1 MSYNNLQS
9 IYPKR
14 VTMNNLISL
23 LTTIVGKD
31 YIFTSS
37 KKVAEYNL
45 GTFPHKNTNKIVI
58 KPANTAQVQQ
68 IVKTINQYNL
78 SNDDSKFSI
87 STVSSGK
94 NWGYSA
100 QEPSFDNA
108 ILMKLSRIKELD
120 NYDDKQGTITLTPGV
135 TQQDLYEYLQEQG
148 GKFWIDATGSS
159 QECSITI
166 SFFIN

>member
-1 MSYNNLQS
+1 M
-9 IYPKR
+9 
-14 VTMNNLISL
+14 
-23 LTTIVGKD
+23 
-31 YIFTSS
+31 
-37 KKVAEYNL
+37 
-45 GTFPHKNTNKIVI
+45 

-68 IVKTINQYNL
+68 IVKKINQYNL

-135 TQQDLYEYLQEQG
+135 TQQNLYEYLQEQG
-148 GKFWIDATGSS
+148 GKFWMDATGSS
-159 QECSITI
+159 PECSITI